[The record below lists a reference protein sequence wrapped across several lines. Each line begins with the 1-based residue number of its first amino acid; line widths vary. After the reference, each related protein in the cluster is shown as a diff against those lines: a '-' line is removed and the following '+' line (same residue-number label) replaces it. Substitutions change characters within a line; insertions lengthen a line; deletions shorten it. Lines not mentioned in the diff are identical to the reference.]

1 MSLMNKRLSSLYGEN
16 ILTKEQ
22 IWEIS
27 VNKDN

>member
-1 MSLMNKRLSSLYGEN
+1 MSLMNKRLSSLYGKS